1 MNHRPSIESSRK
13 DNERGFTLIEVIVAI
28 SILTVGILAVAS
40 MQIKAMGGNYFSSG
54 VTESTTLAQDK
65 LEELITVPYGD
76 AQLSAGTHNEASPPT
91 GYTIAWEVINDNPVT
106 NTKLITI
113 TVTPQGK
120 GVPNSSQLVYIR
132 PIL

>member
-1 MNHRPSIESSRK
+1 MNHHLSIEFSRK
-13 DNERGFTLIEVIVAI
+13 GNERGFTVIEVIVAMAVF
-28 SILTVGILAVAS
+28 TVGILAVAS
-40 MQIKAMGGNYFSSG
+40 MQTKAMGGNYFASG

-65 LEELITVPYGD
+65 LEELIALPYDD
-76 AQLSAGTHNEASPPT
+76 AELSAGTHNESSPPT
-91 GYTIAWEVINDNPVT
+91 GYTITWEVLNNNPVT